1 MGVGSGEEQATART
15 KANAGPFGVWV
26 VRRRWYACSMREQ
39 MYYTYIVASRSR
51 NLYAGMTSDI
61 EGRVWQHKNGIF
73 EGHSKKYNC
82 NRLVW
87 FERHP
92 FVQDAIA
99 REKQL
104 KGWSRVKKIAL
115 IERENPAWLDLS
127 EEWGQP
133 VKMFGEL

>member
-1 MGVGSGEEQATART
+1 MNEV
-15 KANAGPFGVWV
+15 
-26 VRRRWYACSMREQ
+26 

-51 NLYAGMTSDI
+51 NFYVGMTSDI

-82 NRLVW
+82 NQLVW

-92 FVQDAIA
+92 FVLGAIA

-104 KGWSRVKKIAL
+104 KGWSRVKKIWL
-115 IERENPAWLDLS
+115 IERENPSWLDLS
-127 EEWGQP
+127 ADWGQP
-133 VKMFGEL
+133 VKMFGSCESHLGILKRNCKKQMRVLRLRDSR